1 MTKFNIRV
9 FFGLA
14 CVLLLLLSAFL
25 YLRTDRKP
33 PVIHFGDADI
43 VYKEGEDPNDLLT
56 KLRAEDNRDGD
67 VTDKVF
73 IVSITPNND
82 QTKAVVLYGVSDKAH
97 NATTAARTVTYQ
109 ATGQEASSPDSAND
123 DSKAKTENPS
133 DEKSK
138 GDGETGKDSE
148 KNSDK
153 DSDKNSDTGSDAN
166 AANSDQDTNA
176 SANADQPVAG
186 SVQSEGSNPAAPV
199 VTLSSSQVEIK
210 AGSRFNPVGVVTSIT
225 DDKDDQNA
233 LFRRVNVSGD
243 YNTKQ
248 PGSYPIQIT
257 VTDSDGN
264 TSAPV
269 SFNLVVQ

>member
-33 PVIHFGDADI
+33 PVIHFSDADI

-109 ATGQEASSPDSAND
+109 ASGQKSSSSDSANG

-138 GDGETGKDSE
+138 GD
-148 KNSDK
+148 K
-153 DSDKNSDTGSDAN
+153 DSDKNPGTGSDAN

-176 SANADQPVAG
+176 SANADQPAAG

-210 AGSRFNPVGVVTSIT
+210 TGSRFNPVGVVTSIT

-243 YNTKQ
+243 YNTKK
-248 PGSYPIQIT
+248 PGTYPLQIT

>member
-33 PVIHFGDADI
+33 PIIHFSDADI
-43 VYKEGEDPNDLLT
+43 VYKEGEDANDLLT

-109 ATGQEASSPDSAND
+109 ATGQETSSPDSANG

-133 DEKSK
+133 DEKSN
-138 GDGETGKDSE
+138 GDGETGKDSN
-148 KNSDK
+148 KNSG
-153 DSDKNSDTGSDAN
+153 TGSDAN
-166 AANSDQDTNA
+166 AANPDQDTNA
-176 SANADQPVAG
+176 SANADQPAAG

>member
-33 PVIHFGDADI
+33 PVIHFSDADI
-43 VYKEGEDPNDLLT
+43 VYKEGEDSNDLLT

-109 ATGQEASSPDSAND
+109 ASGQEDSSPDSA
-123 DSKAKTENPS
+123 KAKTENSS
-133 DEKSK
+133 DEKSN
-138 GDGETGKDSE
+138 GDGETGTDS
-148 KNSDK
+148 N
-153 DSDKNSDTGSDAN
+153 KNSDTGSDAN
-166 AANSDQDTNA
+166 AANPDQDTNA
-176 SANADQPVAG
+176 SANTDQPAAG
-186 SVQSEGSNPAAPV
+186 SVQSDSSNPAAPV

-210 AGSRFNPVGVVTSIT
+210 TGSRFNPVGVVTSIT

>member
-33 PVIHFGDADI
+33 PVIHFSDADI

-109 ATGQEASSPDSAND
+109 ATGQEASSPDSV
-123 DSKAKTENPS
+123 KAKTENSS

-138 GDGETGKDSE
+138 GDGESGKDSE
-148 KNSDK
+148 KDSDK
-153 DSDKNSDTGSDAN
+153 DSDAN
-166 AANSDQDTNA
+166 AANPDQDTNA
-176 SANADQPVAG
+176 SANADQPAAG